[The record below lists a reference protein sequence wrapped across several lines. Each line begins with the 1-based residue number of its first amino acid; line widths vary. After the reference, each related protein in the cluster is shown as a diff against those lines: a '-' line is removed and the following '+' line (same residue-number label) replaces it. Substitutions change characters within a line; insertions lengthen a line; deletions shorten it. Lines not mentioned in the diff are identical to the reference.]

1 MPYTS
6 LIDEQTFN
14 PEPLRQ
20 IEELLRL
27 TGRELVQWTEGIDHH
42 TLAVAFSGQKEISGE
57 IICYMNGDI
66 ATLFHQELETVGHV
80 SQEEIE
86 TCRKRVIDAVN
97 AHITAWQEKLRS
109 FRMPEGPMSGLKD
122 YVGSSDAVV
131 KRIMGHMRKESLII
145 LLSLEDKDVQKR
157 FFDLMCKDPEK
168 WSFDYEP
175 FAPLTFSYRQ
185 ADQSWTFNFDLEGLY
200 HGAAPYE
207 IAEAFD
213 DLAQAI
219 DLEKTGKK
227 PFWLV
232 QARRSASEA
241 DAAPVSLSTL
251 YHTKHGL
258 YPQGSAWLEKITKDE
273 IAVKIEILI
282 DRYISHGKY
291 ALLPFLRVEDN
302 AFFQVAL
309 THIIRFRGMGHNQLV
324 NRLNTM
330 KDEYLAGTESKLSA
344 ALKWFYIFADCF
356 TDVDERARIQ
366 KDLKPCEGANT
377 VNREALEAYSVAEIE
392 AKFENYLYRIF
403 KDGLLSI
410 HKDVCDEKCPLLE
423 DLGIMYLATIS
434 NRQDLQAYGETLRRN
449 YLRTAEEKTSMLIE
463 GLKLIT
469 QNGTLYMH
477 MMMKTWLDV
486 YRKRDD
492 QVKHLALE

>member
-14 PEPLRQ
+14 PEPLCQ

-57 IICYMNGDI
+57 IICYMNGDV
-66 ATLFHQELETVGHV
+66 ATLFHQELETLGHV
-80 SQEEIE
+80 SQKEIE

-97 AHITAWQEKLRS
+97 AHITVWQEKLRS
-109 FRMPEGPMSGLKD
+109 FRTPEGPISGLKD

-131 KRIMGHMRKESLII
+131 KRIMGHMRRESLII

-175 FAPLTFSYRQ
+175 IAPLTFSYQQ
-185 ADQSWTFNFDLEGLY
+185 ADQSWTFNFDLGGLY

-207 IAEAFD
+207 IAAAFD

-219 DLEKTGKK
+219 DLEKKDKK
-227 PFWLV
+227 PFWLIQTRHGAPEV
-232 QARRSASEA
+232 
-241 DAAPVSLSTL
+241 DAAPASLSTL
-251 YHTKHGL
+251 YHSKHGL
-258 YPQGSAWLEKITKDE
+258 YPQGSAWMEKITKEE
-273 IAVKIEILI
+273 IATKIEILI

-309 THIIRFRGMGHNQLV
+309 THIIHFRGMEHDQLV
-324 NRLNTM
+324 NHLNTM
-330 KDEYLAGTESKLSA
+330 KDEYLTGMESKLSA

-356 TDVDERARIQ
+356 TDVDARVRIQ
-366 KDLKPCEGANT
+366 KNLKPCEGANT
-377 VNREALEAYSVAEIE
+377 VNREALEAYSIAEIE

-410 HKDVCDEKCPLLE
+410 HIDVCNEKCPLLE
-423 DLGIMYLATIS
+423 DLGTIYVAS
-434 NRQDLQAYGETLRRN
+434 ITDRQDLRFFGETLRRN
-449 YLRTAEEKTSMLIE
+449 YLRTAEEKASMLVE

-469 QNGTLYMH
+469 QNGTLYTH

-486 YRKRDD
+486 YRQRDD
-492 QVKHLALE
+492 HVKHLELE

>member
-1 MPYTS
+1 MQYTS
-6 LIDEQTFN
+6 LTDEQTFN
-14 PEPLRQ
+14 PEPLHQ
-20 IEELLRL
+20 IEDLLRL
-27 TGRELVQWTEGIDHH
+27 TGRELVQWTEGIDLH
-42 TLAVAFSGQKEISGE
+42 TLAVAVSGYYDIRGE
-57 IICYMNGDI
+57 FIGYMPGDTSTPFLQETETLGNI
-66 ATLFHQELETVGHV
+66 AEKELE
-80 SQEEIE
+80 E
-86 TCRKRVIDAVN
+86 CREKVIDTVN
-97 AHITAWQEKLRS
+97 SHITAWQEKLRS

-131 KRIMGHMRKESLII
+131 KRIMGHMRQESLII

-168 WSFDYEP
+168 WSFDYTSFP
-175 FAPLTFSYRQ
+175 SLDFSYQQ

-227 PFWLV
+227 PFWLI
-232 QARRSASEA
+232 QTRRSASEA

-258 YPQGSAWLEKITKDE
+258 YPKGSAWLEKITKEE

-282 DRYISHGKY
+282 DLYIHHGKY

-309 THIIRFRGMGHNQLV
+309 THIIRFRGMEHDQLV
-324 NRLNTM
+324 NHLNTM
-330 KDEYLAGTESKLSA
+330 KDEYLAGMESKLSA
-344 ALKWFYIFADCF
+344 VLKWFYIFADCF
-356 TDVDERARIQ
+356 TDVDERARIK
-366 KDLKPCEGANT
+366 KDLKPCEGANA
-377 VNREALEAYSVAEIE
+377 VNLEALEAYSVAEIE

-410 HKDVCDEKCPLLE
+410 HIDVCNEKCPLLE
-423 DLGIMYLATIS
+423 DLGTIYVAS
-434 NRQDLQAYGETLRRN
+434 ITDRQDLQAYGETLRRN
-449 YLRTAEEKTSMLIE
+449 YLRTAEEKASMLVG

-486 YRKRDD
+486 YRQRDD
-492 QVKHLALE
+492 QVKHLELE